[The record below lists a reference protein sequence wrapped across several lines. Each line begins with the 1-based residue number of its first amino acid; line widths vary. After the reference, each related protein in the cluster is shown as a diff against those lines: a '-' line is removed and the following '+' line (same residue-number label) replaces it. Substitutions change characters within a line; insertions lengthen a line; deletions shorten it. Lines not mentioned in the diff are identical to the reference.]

1 MRYTKD
7 TNRKIRKTEFIY
19 IGGSK
24 NGSSSKHRWSLRR
37 CEPWAKGIWN
47 QNSNTVIYEK
57 YCSYLSISIFNDMSH
72 VPRGAIWSR
81 RFSGLHKSLKVE
93 RKMAPSS
100 KRHEDF
106 NSSQAPPQ
114 LSKTRK
120 KGPLRDDQ
128 LNNLVSFHPFQRIII
143 WALKFDLHNLERET
157 N

>member
-1 MRYTKD
+1 MSR
-7 TNRKIRKTEFIY
+7 NQP
-19 IGGSK
+19 
-24 NGSSSKHRWSLRR
+24 H
-37 CEPWAKGIWN
+37 AKVAVHVLLGIWN

-57 YCSYLSISIFNDMSH
+57 CCSYLSISIFNDMSH

-143 WALKFDLHNLERET
+143 WALKFDLRKGERPIS
-157 N
+157 